1 MKMQKFTA
9 LTCGLVLC
17 LGLSACGEEN
27 NNLPDELST
36 LSLVAYDAEKD
47 NDYTID
53 YKVTDEMTV
62 NPFDVAY
69 AYEDAVV
76 IEAYGKEAI
85 IQNMTVDTSG
95 KITIDFK
102 KDAVTDLSL
111 GSGAEA
117 AVFENLAESIVLN
130 CPQITSI
137 YYTMDG
143 GNFETG
149 HLSFDAD
156 KAIWT
161 KAQD

>member
-17 LGLSACGEEN
+17 LGLSACDDEN
-27 NNLPDELST
+27 KNLQDELST

-53 YKVTDEMTV
+53 YKVNNEMTV

-69 AYEDAVV
+69 AYEDAVIV
-76 IEAYGKEAI
+76 EAYGKEPI
-85 IQNMTVDTSG
+85 IQNMTVDSNG
-95 KITIDFK
+95 KMDIDFK
-102 KDAVTDLSL
+102 KDAVTNLSL

-117 AVFENLAESIVLN
+117 AVFENLVESIVLN
-130 CPQITSI
+130 CPQITSV

-149 HLSFDAD
+149 HLSFEAD
-156 KAIWT
+156 KAVWT
-161 KAQD
+161 KAQN

>member
-27 NNLPDELST
+27 NNLPEDLAT

-53 YKVTDEMTV
+53 YKVNDEMTV

-69 AYEDAVV
+69 AYENAV
-76 IEAYGKEAI
+76 IKEAYGKEAI
-85 IQNMTVDTSG
+85 IQSMTVDSNG
-95 KITIDFK
+95 KMDIDFK
-102 KDAVTDLSL
+102 KDAVTNLSL
-111 GSGAEA
+111 SSGAEA
-117 AVFENLAESIVLN
+117 AVFENLVESIVLN
-130 CPQITSI
+130 CPQITSV

-149 HLSFDAD
+149 HLSFEAD

-161 KAQD
+161 KAQN